1 MEKITQGHHG
11 SLSLDMVQDNISK
24 LKQLFPELIT
34 EDASGAKIDV
44 DVLKELVGNQVIDG
58 DKERYNFTWHGK
70 AAARRLAQT
79 PSTGTLRPCKEESKD
94 WDTTQNL
101 FIEGDNL
108 EVLKLLQK
116 SYHKKVKMIYIDPP
130 YNTGKD
136 FIYTDNFKDN
146 IKNYLDIT
154 GQLDKEGRRISANSE
169 TSGRFHTKWLN
180 MMYPRLKLA
189 RNLLTNDGVIFISI
203 NDKEVSNLKYLCN
216 EIFSEDNFL
225 CQFSWRTDG
234 NFDNQAKFKNCHE
247 YVLVYAKDEEQF
259 PHPPVIDP
267 NTPPDS
273 KLFRPEIRNTIVKN
287 GPKNPA
293 SKIEL
298 PAGFPAEGKSTKI
311 TSRKDAWPHYDSD
324 VIIENYCLKNS
335 VNVYSGWSSKEL
347 LLSFIKNKFN
357 PVLDSKGQETVFK
370 IIDSGAIEA
379 IKTRSDKQS
388 HVISVLNG
396 LGGSQKATAE
406 LESLDVIFDDYPK
419 PVDLIKYFISMNEGT
434 EFTILDF
441 FAGSCA
447 TAEAVYRKNM
457 EDSGNRNF
465 IAIQLPESTIKID
478 ENGKEKQTEAYK
490 SGYATISQIG
500 VDRIKKA
507 GQKLQ
512 NSTSNVSSLDF
523 GVKIFQLN
531 SSNIK
536 PWDANF
542 DNLEDM
548 LAAADDSLKK
558 DRTADDVLYEILL
571 KYGLD
576 LTLPIEEHILA
587 GKTVHNI
594 GCGALMICLD
604 DEITLDVVN
613 AIGDLKK
620 ELQPEVMRVVFK
632 DAGFA
637 DPVVKTNAIQVLKQ
651 FGIDDVKSI

>member
-130 YNTGKD
+130 YNTGRE
-136 FIYTDNFKDN
+136 FIYPDNFSDN
-146 IKNYLDIT
+146 IKNYLELT
-154 GQLDKEGRRISANSE
+154 GQIGKEGQKLSANPE
-169 TSGRFHTKWLN
+169 TSGRYHSNWLN
-180 MMYPRLKLA
+180 MMLPRLRLA
-189 RNLLTNDGVIFISI
+189 RNLLNDEGVIFISI
-203 NDKEVSNLKYLCN
+203 DDHEVTNLRRLCDEVFGEENFIASVIWQKVFSPKNSAKYL
-216 EIFSEDNFL
+216 SEDHDYILIYSKVADIWRPTLLPRSQEMIGRYSNPDNDPRGVWASSDLCARNFYGEGTYSVT
-225 CQFSWRTDG
+225 CPSGRVIPSPPQGSYWRVSKQNFDKMDDENRLWWGEDG
-234 NFDNQAKFKNCHE
+234 NNMPRMKRFLSEVKGGVVPQTLWKYQDVGHTQEAKKELIEFVE
-247 YVLVYAKDEEQF
+247 FE
-259 PHPPVIDP
+259 
-267 NTPPDS
+267 
-273 KLFRPEIRNTIVKN
+273 NTINV
-287 GPKNPA
+287 
-293 SKIEL
+293 L
-298 PAGFPAEGKSTKI
+298 
-311 TSRKDAWPHYDSD
+311 
-324 VIIENYCLKNS
+324 NS
-335 VNVYSGWSSKEL
+335 VKPTRL
-347 LLSFIKNKFN
+347 LRHALKIGSTA
-357 PVLDSKGQETVFK
+357 DQED
-370 IIDSGAIEA
+370 I
-379 IKTRSDKQS
+379 
-388 HVISVLNG
+388 
-396 LGGSQKATAE
+396 
-406 LESLDVIFDDYPK
+406 
-419 PVDLIKYFISMNEGT
+419 
-434 EFTILDF
+434 ILDF
-441 FAGSCA
+441 FSGSAPLAHAVIAQNAEDGGKRKFILVQIPEPLKIEEEKVKTIADLGKSRIRNAGDKI
-447 TAEAVYRKNM
+447 VHKNQ
-457 EDSGNRNF
+457 EKEG
-465 IAIQLPESTIKID
+465 I
-478 ENGKEKQTEAYK
+478 ENLD
-490 SGYATISQIG
+490 IG
-500 VDRIKKA
+500 FKVF
-507 GQKLQ
+507 KL
-512 NSTSNVSSLDF
+512 D
-523 GVKIFQLN
+523 

-536 PWDANF
+536 PWDADF

-548 LAAADDSLKK
+548 IAAADDSLKK

-594 GCGALMICLD
+594 GNGALMICLD

>member
-44 DVLKELVGNQVIDG
+44 DVLNELVGNQVIDG

-136 FIYTDNFKDN
+136 FIYKDNFKDN
-146 IKNYLDIT
+146 IANYKKIT
-154 GQLDKEGRRISANSE
+154 GQIDDEGNPLKSNSE
-169 TSGRFHTKWLN
+169 TSGRYHTNWLN

-189 RNLLTNDGVIFISI
+189 RNLLRDDGVIFISI
-203 NDKEVSNLKYLCN
+203 DEAELANLVRVCDEFFGEENRLGVIVWKKKTNGNNMGYIPPVHDYFLAYAKIASDNCLLGFPLTDQFLEKTYSNPDNDPRGPWTTSDLSANHVGPYFQITNPETGDQFLPPNGRYWVFGENEVKKRISEGRIIFGKSGTGRPIQKKFLN
-216 EIFSEDNFL
+216 ERSSMRRKAESWWDKHGMNEDGTSEVGELLSPKIFS
-225 CQFSWRTDG
+225 
-234 NFDNQAKFKNCHE
+234 H
-247 YVLVYAKDEEQF
+247 
-259 PHPPVIDP
+259 
-267 NTPPDS
+267 
-273 KLFRPEIRNTIVKN
+273 
-287 GPKNPA
+287 
-293 SKIEL
+293 
-298 PAGFPAEGKSTKI
+298 
-311 TSRKDAWPHYDSD
+311 
-324 VIIENYCLKNS
+324 
-335 VNVYSGWSSKEL
+335 
-347 LLSFIKNKFN
+347 
-357 PVLDSKGQETVFK
+357 
-370 IIDSGAIEA
+370 
-379 IKTRSDKQS
+379 
-388 HVISVLNG
+388 
-396 LGGSQKATAE
+396 
-406 LESLDVIFDDYPK
+406 PK
-419 PVDLIKYFISMNEGT
+419 PSITIKHLSNICTQNDDLV
-434 EFTILDF
+434 LDF
-441 FAGSCA
+441 FAGSGT
-447 TAEAVYRKNM
+447 TAHAVMQLNK
-457 EDSGNRNF
+457 EDGGNRKF
-465 IAIQLPESTIKID
+465 IMVQLPEMT
-478 ENGKEKQTEAYK
+478 GEKSDAYK
-490 SGYATISQIG
+490 AGFKTIAEISKERIRCTAKKIMKDAPGYIG
-500 VDRIKKA
+500 DLGFKVF
-507 GQKLQ
+507 KL
-512 NSTSNVSSLDF
+512 D
-523 GVKIFQLN
+523 

-536 PWDANF
+536 PWDADF
-542 DNLEDM
+542 ENLAQM
-548 LAAADDSLKK
+548 ILGADDSLKEG
-558 DRTADDVLYEILL
+558 RSAEDVLYEILL

-576 LTLPIEEHILA
+576 LTLPVEEHTLA

-594 GCGALMICLD
+594 GNGALMICLD